1 MATENEAVM
10 VTVTGL
16 KPGQS
21 ITLTMAGSAEA
32 PATQPHTWQRMAED
46 KGIWIGPS
54 GHASRTPPEPPPYD
68 EESTFASPMTDT
80 ATAFSPWGAPA
91 PEAFK
96 GSEQKHRAQEEELDY
111 DPDVTAQ
118 MNFPPYLENNDLKR
132 AREIIDCIQLVPEFV
147 QEGGVVFAG
156 LVHHIQSELDQPEE
170 EDGPRGEDYEPKRP
184 VVFKQVMQDHSR
196 EVYQFI
202 RACKGL
208 TRAVMQA
215 SSDPTDRKGA
225 RIVAEKIAAI
235 SAALGGVLHTYLEYP
250 WKV

>member
-1 MATENEAVM
+1 MGTENEAVT

-21 ITLTMAGSAEA
+21 ITLTMSEPAEVKA
-32 PATQPHTWQRMAED
+32 EQPRTWQRIAED

-54 GHASRTPPEPPPYD
+54 GHASRTPTEPPPYED
-68 EESTFASPMTDT
+68 QDTFTSPITDT
-80 ATAFSPWGAPA
+80 ATAFSPWGGLAPD
-91 PEAFK
+91 AFK
-96 GSEQKHRAQEEELDY
+96 GSEEKHRAQEELDY

-118 MNFPPYLENNDLKR
+118 MNFPPYLENNDLKK
-132 AREIIDCIQLVPEFV
+132 ARDIIDQIQLVPEFV
-147 QEGGVVFAG
+147 QEGGVIFAG
-156 LVHHIQSELDQPEE
+156 LVEHIQNEIDAPEE
-170 EDGPRGEDYEPKRP
+170 EDGPRGLDYEPKRP

>member
-1 MATENEAVM
+1 MATENEAVT

-16 KPGQS
+16 QPGQS
-21 ITLTMAGSAEA
+21 ITLTMSPPSKPASAS
-32 PATQPHTWQRMAED
+32 PHTWQKMAEQ

-54 GHASRTPPEPPPYD
+54 GHASHEPTKPPPYK

-80 ATAFSPWGAPA
+80 ATAFSPWGTPA
-91 PEAFK
+91 PEAFR
-96 GSEQKHRAQEEELDY
+96 GSVEKNRAEEPLDY

-118 MNFPPYLENNDLKR
+118 MNFPPYLENNDLKK
-132 AREIIDCIQLVPEFV
+132 ARDIIDKIQLVPEFI

-156 LVHHIQSELDQPEE
+156 LVHHIQSEIDQPEE
-170 EDGPRGEDYEPKRP
+170 EDGPRGLDYEPRRP
-184 VVFKQVMQDHSR
+184 VVYQQVMQDHSR

-208 TRAVMQA
+208 TRAVMRA